1 MNLEL
6 GLILAIAIVALGGV
20 GLAGFVLWL
29 RKRESDA
36 TPRCNMDREV
46 TNGKGF

>member
-6 GLILAIAIVALGGV
+6 GLMLAFAIVALGGV

-29 RKRESDA
+29 RKHESDV

-46 TNGKGF
+46 TNVKGF

>member
-6 GLILAIAIVALGGV
+6 GLILAFAIVAVGGV

-29 RKRESDA
+29 RNRESETSHHNHSGA
-36 TPRCNMDREV
+36 
-46 TNGKGF
+46 KHA

>member
-6 GLILAIAIVALGGV
+6 GLMLAFAIVALGGV

-29 RKRESDA
+29 RKRESDTTHHNHDGIKHA
-36 TPRCNMDREV
+36 
-46 TNGKGF
+46 